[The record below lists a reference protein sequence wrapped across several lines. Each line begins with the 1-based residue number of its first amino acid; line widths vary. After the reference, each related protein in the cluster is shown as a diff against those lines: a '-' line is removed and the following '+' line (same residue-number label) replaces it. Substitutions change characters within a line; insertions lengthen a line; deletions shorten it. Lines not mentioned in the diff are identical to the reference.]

1 MKQQLYDALSDNP
14 IIMAI
19 KDKEGLQA
27 CMKLHDETVVF
38 VLYGEVATIAEITDM
53 MNLTGKK
60 AVYNIAIPKGDEH
73 VWEDQK
79 VEFFDSVWQVIGFPK
94 RGVDANLPLDWND
107 IWMVAKYE

>member
-1 MKQQLYDALSDNP
+1 
-14 IIMAI
+14 MAKI
-19 KDKEGLQA
+19 KGI
-27 CMKLHDETVVF
+27 TVTLINKIEAGRDGFDRPVYSEKCTDVEN
-38 VLYGEVATIAEITDM
+38 VLVAPATIAEITDM

-79 VEFFDSVWQVIGFPK
+79 VEFFGSVWQVVGFPK
-94 RGVDANLPLDWND
+94 RGIDANIPLDWND

>member
-1 MKQQLYDALSDNP
+1 
-14 IIMAI
+14 MAKI
-19 KDKEGLQA
+19 KGI
-27 CMKLHDETVVF
+27 TVTLINKIEAGRDGFDHPVYSEKRTDVEN
-38 VLYGEVATIAEITDM
+38 VLVAPATIAEITDM

-79 VEFFDSVWQVIGFPK
+79 VEFFGSVWKVVGFPK
-94 RGVDANLPLDWND
+94 RGIDANIPLDWNE